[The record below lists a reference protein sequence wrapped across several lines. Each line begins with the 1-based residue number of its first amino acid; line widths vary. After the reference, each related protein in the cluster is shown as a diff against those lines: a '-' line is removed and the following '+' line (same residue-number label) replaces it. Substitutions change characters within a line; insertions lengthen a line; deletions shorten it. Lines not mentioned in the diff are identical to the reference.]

1 MKKPNFFI
9 IGAPKC
15 GTTSL
20 YNWLR
25 EHPNIFMPEH
35 PKEPMFF
42 DTDITQHNLSL
53 QKYEKLFY
61 DANDSHIAVGEA
73 STTYLRSKVA
83 VNKILEYAPDAKF
96 IITVRN
102 QIEMAIS
109 GHSQML
115 YTLFEDI
122 ADFQEAWKAQEVRKK
137 GLRIPKK
144 CKNAIHRLFYGEICK
159 IGEQLNKV
167 YQSVPQ
173 ENIKVIFLD
182 DLKNNPRDTYL
193 ETLDFLNVPDNGR
206 QSFVATNIRKQP
218 KNVWVSHFLNTLGK
232 TKKTLGLRG
241 LNTGIL
247 ANIHSWNQIPKK
259 TEGLDET
266 FKKELID
273 YFHEDREIL
282 SRLTKRDLSRWTK

>member
-20 YNWLR
+20 ANWLR

-42 DTDITQHNLSL
+42 DTDITKHNLSL
-53 QKYEKLFY
+53 QQYEKLFH
-61 DANDSHIAVGEA
+61 NTNKSHIAVGEA

-83 VNKILEYAPDAKF
+83 IDKILEYSLNAKF

-102 QIEMAIS
+102 PVEMAIS

-115 YTLFEDI
+115 YTLHEDI
-122 ADFQEAWKAQEVRKK
+122 TDFQEAWEAQKDRKEGK
-137 GLRIPKK
+137 RIPKK
-144 CKNAIHRLFYGEICK
+144 CKDQSHKLFYGEVCK

-167 YQSVPQ
+167 YQSVSQ

-182 DLKNNPRDTYL
+182 DLKNNPAQTYN
-193 ETLDFLNVPDNGR
+193 ETLEFLNVPNDER
-206 QSFVATNIRKQP
+206 QDFSAANTRKKP
-218 KNVWVSHFLNTLGK
+218 KKVLLSHTLYMLGK
-232 TKKTLGLRG
+232 TKRALGLQG
-241 LNTGIL
+241 INTGIL
-247 ANIHSWNQIPKK
+247 AGIHKW
-259 TEGLDET
+259 
-266 FKKELID
+266 
-273 YFHEDREIL
+273 
-282 SRLTKRDLSRWTK
+282 